1 MLQVTTTAEIPPIQ
15 EIRMTQVLRNKNLA
29 TRFQILV
36 EIAANQPGI
45 QQKDIAQRIG
55 VTSQAVSDYIAK
67 LENDGWITSEGRGRY
82 RITKEGVNWMLK
94 SLRELQN
101 YSISA
106 ERVLTNITTWAAIAA
121 MDLKKSETVSL
132 VMQNGL
138 LYASNHPGNG
148 ASGITADKA
157 KEGEDI
163 GIMDI
168 EGIVSMDIGQI
179 TVLEVPTI
187 QNGGS
192 GNVDLKKLKK
202 GLVKDGLV
210 GAIGIE
216 SIVSLRRIGI
226 EPNYVYGIAQAAIEA
241 TRSGLQFCIVCTG
254 SELLGLLQK
263 LNEGNVKYTRI
274 DIRNK
279 R

>member
-1 MLQVTTTAEIPPIQ
+1 
-15 EIRMTQVLRNKNLA
+15 MTQVLRNKNLA

-45 QQKDIAQRIG
+45 QQKDIAHKIG
-55 VTSQAVSDYIAK
+55 VTSQAVSDYINK
-67 LENDGWITSEGRGRY
+67 LVKDGWITSEGRGRY

-94 SLRELQN
+94 SLRELQQ

-106 ERVLTNITTWAAIAA
+106 ERILTNITIWAAIAA
-121 MDLKKSETVSL
+121 VDLKKSETVSL
-132 VMQNGL
+132 MMQNGL
-138 LYASNHPGNG
+138 LYASNHRRNG
-148 ASGITADKA
+148 ASGITAEKA
-157 KEGEDI
+157 KAGEDI

-168 EGIVSMDIGQI
+168 EGIVPLEAGQV

-192 GNVDLKKLKK
+192 KKVDLKKLKK
-202 GLVKDGLV
+202 GILKGGLV

-216 SIVSLRRIGI
+216 SIVALRRIGI
-226 EPNYVYGIAQAAIEA
+226 EPNYIYGVAQAGIEA
-241 TRSGLQFCIVCTG
+241 TRSGLPFFIVCTG

-274 DIRNK
+274 DVRIK
-279 R
+279 DKV